1 MKKRERERETNK
13 ITTKKNPE
21 IKNSILLSHRNN
33 RHDLTLKN
41 ELTKENK
48 KSSKNRF
55 QVNKRR

>member
-13 ITTKKNPE
+13 ITTYKTE
-21 IKNSILLSHRNN
+21 TKNSILLSHRDN

-48 KSSKNRF
+48 KSSKNGF